1 MRSRREAI
9 GMSTYQLGKL
19 IGVTY
24 SQIQKYEKSENR
36 VGAGRL
42 YEIACHLR
50 VPVRFFFE
58 GLEEEADQDRDDLL
72 LFFSDIRDA
81 PLREAVLG
89 LVREIA
95 LREER
100 KAAVARA
107 RSFGRKRGLGL

>member
-1 MRSRREAI
+1 
-9 GMSTYQLGKL
+9 MSTYQLGKL